1 MNFEVFYICVPWNMV
16 TQSSSRIN
24 NPYSLSDESCI
35 FFLLRRQCI
44 RNDNGG
50 QHKISEEQEERT
62 TTLLASSNSNDK
74 EKEPVNMS
82 SFLRLNGA
90 GSPATSRLVAFKFD
104 DEGGRR
110 VLSLVYEA
118 PTG

>member
-1 MNFEVFYICVPWNMV
+1 MV

-35 FFLLRRQCI
+35 FFLLSRQCI

-50 QHKISEEQEERT
+50 QHKISEEQEER

-90 GSPATSRLVAFKFD
+90 GSPATSRLVALKFD
-104 DEGGRR
+104 DEGGRG

-118 PTG
+118 PIG